1 MNTFEAYQIL
11 SSFVRSTYGFYNEDK
26 SKVSRLLEVSEVEE
40 ALKNIKYQ
48 LKTVRDKTFYL
59 AKLQYNSKVVIF
71 YSSPNDFEGKRVI
84 AVFEDV
90 SNNELGEY
98 QNLPGSIPNY
108 YTGDD
113 PNIKYPCTMGDDPHV
128 KYPCTM
134 GEEPNK
140 DLLYKIKSQPNNV
153 TK

>member
-113 PNIKYPCTMGDDPHV
+113 PHV